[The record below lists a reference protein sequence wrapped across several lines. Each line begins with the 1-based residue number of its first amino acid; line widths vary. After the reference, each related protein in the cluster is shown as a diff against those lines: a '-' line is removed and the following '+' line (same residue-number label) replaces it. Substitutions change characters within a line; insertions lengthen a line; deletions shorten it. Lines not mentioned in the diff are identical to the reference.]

1 MTMLQVDFIRE
12 HPDVVKTK
20 IAQKNKKPQ
29 LVDDFLAVDK
39 QWRETTGKIDAMRF
53 EQRKLGEQ
61 KKIEEAKALKEDVKK
76 LEEQIAT
83 LESDRTK
90 LLYQIPNL
98 QFDDIPV
105 GKSEDDN
112 IVIRKW
118 GEPTKFDFT
127 PKDHM
132 ELGEALDII
141 DTKKASEVSGARFNY
156 LKGEAALLEF
166 AIVQYVFSVLT
177 NKEIIA
183 TIAKSVSTGLSTNTF
198 VPVVPPVMIRPEIYV
213 RMARLDPGQEEERF
227 HMPNDNLYLIG
238 SAEHTLGPIHM
249 DEIIDEKKLPIRYIG
264 FSTAFRREAGSYGKD
279 TKGILR
285 VHQFDKL
292 EMESF
297 STPETSRQE
306 QDFFVAIQEYLLQ
319 GLKLPYQVIS
329 VCTGDMGGPDA
340 RQIDMETWMPGQNRY
355 RETHTSDLMTDY
367 QSRRLN
373 TKVRR
378 QDGTTEL
385 VHMND
390 ATAFAIG
397 RILIAILEN
406 YQQADGSVL
415 IPEVLQKYLGLDK
428 IERRNNLAIENRL

>member
-1 MTMLQVDFIRE
+1 M
-12 HPDVVKTK
+12 VKTK

-385 VHMND
+385 EHMNE